1 MVPVVPDGA
10 ATDGAVATC
19 KGAGAGA
26 GAGGAGAGAGA
37 GALATARGCGA
48 EGRATTLALAEA
60 GVTPGGTYA
69 LGVCTRS

>member
-26 GAGGAGAGAGA
+26 GAGGAGA

>member
-19 KGAGAGA
+19 KGA